1 MTFLNRVVHI
11 SLSKKGSSAKNSA
24 LIGGGDKEEIKVQT
38 QSRLNRLIGL
48 AVEHFEI
55 KLSFTEGVHLL
66 EAASKRVIWED
77 FELIPQRS
85 YFLFFTRRGYHL
97 TWEKLLA
104 AKSFEVSLL
113 ESEIFTRGDR
123 EFRIK
128 VRIALIEAIAA
139 L

>member
-1 MTFLNRVVHI
+1 M
-11 SLSKKGSSAKNSA
+11 
-24 LIGGGDKEEIKVQT
+24 
-38 QSRLNRLIGL
+38 
-48 AVEHFEI
+48 
-55 KLSFTEGVHLL
+55 L

-97 TWEKLLA
+97 TREKLLA